1 MSTFYPIY
9 EHQFQGRKPSRAQVL
24 KVINKAIKEGAGAL
38 EISWGEN
45 CLDLTLSP
53 NASNGFGSWFGHG
66 WIKDISGDDLARDL
80 NKQARSEALSNWNY
94 CGSIHHY

>member
-9 EHQFQGRKPSRAQVL
+9 EHQFQGRKPSRSQVQA
-24 KVINKAIKEGAGAL
+24 VIRKAISKGAGAL

-45 CLDLTLSP
+45 CLELTLSP
-53 NASNGFGSWFGHG
+53 NSWGGLGSWFGHG

-80 NKQARSEALSNWNY
+80 NKQARGETLNPFNNARAY
-94 CGSIHHY
+94 